1 MIIVRRVCQ
10 VCCSRCC
17 CSCCNLLQNA
27 ITKRYQLRLRLR
39 QEQLH
44 IFKKFQ
50 LQLEVITVRVTLGL
64 MLMHSEQIA
73 ASAQLFSR
81 FPCGAGWQGGA
92 AWQGDSSR
100 WGSRGRGVTVFIHVY
115 RLQRIQFSCTA
126 RHNTL
131 AKKKVKQEETERE
144 GAVRKRGGEES
155 IRWCREERGRQLLW
169 QQT

>member
-27 ITKRYQLRLRLR
+27 ITKRYQQRLR

-81 FPCGAGWQGGA
+81 FPCGAGGA

-131 AKKKVKQEETERE
+131 AKKKLSKKRQREKER
-144 GAVRKRGGEES
+144 
-155 IRWCREERGRQLLW
+155 
-169 QQT
+169 